1 MYYKAIIQGR
11 LEFGSD
17 KSYQKVRKMYDY
29 RTENYYKGVL
39 VFTAEDVFNDEDLS
53 LEIPRHVSQITEKN
67 FKNTCSL
74 LEYCA
79 QFALAGSIRAWQI
92 DEGRIMHYAIIEPDS
107 DKVAVRSFLKGRK
120 LVKQIGKEDEAIQA
134 LTKAIEKYN
143 RHAQAYERRAKVN
156 FLLKKYHD
164 AKRDYTKCI
173 NIDPTIPTSYYGRA
187 KVHLLEENYQLAID
201 DLTMA
206 TKYSIALQTVYWKA
220 KRIKADCHM
229 KLKQWEKAA
238 FDLKFFSKRKFVPDD
253 PNYQWKRWAHYQYG
267 RVLIETEEYKE
278 ALIALNMAL
287 KIEGGSGNIQ
297 NKEILRLRGIAK
309 KKAGKTGYL
318 KDIKQAAKLGDLQA
332 KSLLKEFA

>member
-1 MYYKAIIQGR
+1 MFYKAIIQGR
-11 LEFGSD
+11 LEFGND
-17 KSYQKVRKMYDY
+17 KSYQKVVKMYDY

-39 VFTAEDVFNDEDLS
+39 VFTAEEVFNNEDLS

-92 DEGRIMHYAIIEPDS
+92 DEGKIMHYAIIEPDS

-120 LVKQIGKEDEAIQA
+120 LVKQIGKEDEAIKA
-134 LTKAIEKYN
+134 LTKAIEKYD

-173 NIDPTIPTSYYGRA
+173 NIDSTIPTAYYGRA
-187 KVHLLEENYQLAID
+187 KVHILEKNYQEAID
-201 DLTMA
+201 DLEESTR
-206 TKYSIALQTVYWKA
+206 YSIALQAVYWKA
-220 KRIKADCHM
+220 KRIKAECHI

-238 FDLKFFSKRKFVPDD
+238 FDLKFFSKRIFKTDD
-253 PNYQWKRWAHYQYG
+253 PNYPWGRWGYYYYG
-267 RVLIETEEYKE
+267 YVLLELKEYKE
-278 ALIALNMAL
+278 ALAAFNIALETDMGAG
-287 KIEGGSGNIQ
+287 KIENRD
-297 NKEILRLRGIAK
+297 ILRLRGVAK
-309 KKAGKTGYL
+309 KYAGKTGYL
-318 KDIKQAAKLGDLQA
+318 KDIREAAKLGDLQA

>member
-1 MYYKAIIQGR
+1 MFYKAIIQGR

-201 DLTMA
+201 YLTMA

-287 KIEGGSGNIQ
+287 EIEGGSGNIQ